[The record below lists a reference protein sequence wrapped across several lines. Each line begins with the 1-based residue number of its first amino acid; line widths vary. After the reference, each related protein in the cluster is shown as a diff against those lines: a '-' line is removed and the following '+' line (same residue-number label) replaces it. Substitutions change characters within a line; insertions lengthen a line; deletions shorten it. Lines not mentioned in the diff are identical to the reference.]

1 MLSLLLML
9 SLQTAAPIAS
19 AAGQDAVPAIVAE
32 IAEMVRGEAGPQAP
46 AISFAI
52 RDGDTIHAFAWGVR
66 REATDEKPA
75 LPVTTRTRFR
85 VASISKPMTA
95 IAAALL
101 WQRDQLDLDADIRL
115 LVPEFEE
122 KEWKI
127 TARLLGA
134 HLSGLRHYDGYS
146 TPSRSTNDVIA
157 EVADYGDDPLYAEPG
172 TKYHYSTF
180 GFNLLGAV
188 VERAAE
194 QEFRVFL
201 AEQVFTPLGMEN
213 TIAEVYGSDLGE
225 VAALYETIP
234 VTKVRLEVPRN
245 DIGYKWP
252 GGGFLS
258 TATDLVRMS
267 SALCD
272 DRLLGAEA
280 RKLMQTGAQ
289 KNDGESI
296 SYSFGWNVGGG
307 DKQPL
312 RMSHGGAQLGARS
325 FVLVYPEQDLALAIL
340 ANHGGATV
348 GNGKLLRR
356 AAKKLLEAHAQATE
370 ENSEE

>member
-1 MLSLLLML
+1 MFPLLLLL
-9 SLQTAAPIAS
+9 SLQTAAP
-19 AAGQDAVPAIVAE
+19 AAAAHGQDAVPPMVADV
-32 IAEMVRGEAGPQAP
+32 AAMVRAEAGSQAP

-52 RDGDTIHAFAWGVR
+52 RDGDQIYAFAWGVV
-66 REATDEKPA
+66 RETTGEEPLPATTK
-75 LPVTTRTRFR
+75 TRFR
-85 VASISKPMTA
+85 IASISKPLTA
-95 IAAALL
+95 IGAALL

-122 KEWKI
+122 KKGII

-146 TPSRSTNDVIA
+146 TPSQAANDVIA

-188 VERAAE
+188 VQRAAE

-201 AEQVFTPLGMEN
+201 AEQVFAPLGMED
-213 TIAEVYGSDLGE
+213 TIAEVMDADLGE
-225 VAALYETIP
+225 VAALYQTIP
-234 VTKVRLEVPRN
+234 ATKVRVEVPRN

-252 GGGFLS
+252 GGGYLS
-258 TATDLVRMS
+258 TATDLVKMT
-267 SALCD
+267 SAVCD
-272 DRLLGAEA
+272 DRLLGADA
-280 RKLMQTGAQ
+280 RTLMQTRAQ
-289 KNDGESI
+289 MKNGETV
-296 SYSFGWNVGGG
+296 SYSFGWNVSGG

-340 ANHGGATV
+340 ANHSGAQV
-348 GNGKLLRR
+348 GDGKLLRS
-356 AAKKLLEAHAQATE
+356 AAKKLLEARAAATE
-370 ENSEE
+370 ETEETP

>member
-1 MLSLLLML
+1 MLSLLLVL
-9 SLQTAAPIAS
+9 TLQTAAPVAPVP
-19 AAGQDAVPAIVAE
+19 GQDAVPPIVADV
-32 IAEMVRGEAGPQAP
+32 AAMVLAEAGPQAP

-52 RDGDTIHAFAWGVR
+52 RDGEEIYAFAWGVQ
-66 REATDEKPA
+66 RETTGEEA
-75 LPVTTRTRFR
+75 LPATTKTRFR
-85 VASISKPMTA
+85 IASISKPLTA
-95 IAAALL
+95 IGAALL

-115 LVPEFEE
+115 LVPEFAE
-122 KEWKI
+122 KKWKL

-146 TPSRSTNDVIA
+146 TPSESANDVIA

-188 VERAAE
+188 VQRAAD
-194 QEFRVFL
+194 QEFRAFL
-201 AEQVFTPLGMEN
+201 EEQVFAPLGMED
-213 TIAEVYGSDLGE
+213 TIAEVHDTKLGE
-225 VAALYETIP
+225 IAALYQTIP
-234 VTKVRLEVPRN
+234 ATKVRVEVPRN

-258 TATDLVRMS
+258 TATDLVKMT
-267 SALCD
+267 SAVCD

-280 RKLMQTGAQ
+280 RTLMQTRAQ
-289 KNDGESI
+289 MNSGETV

-307 DKQPL
+307 DKGPL

-340 ANHGGATV
+340 ANHSGAQI
-348 GNGKLLRR
+348 GDGKLLRR
-356 AAKKLLEAHAQATE
+356 AAKMLLETRALATE
-370 ENSEE
+370 ENEETP